1 MALIVKDLKV
11 QIEGKEI
18 VRCIDLEI
26 NPGEVVA
33 LMGPNGS
40 GKSTLG
46 NALMGKYLVSSIKY
60 QVALDGVDISKMKV
74 DERAR
79 AGLFMAFQYP
89 VGIPG
94 VNVREV
100 LLSAIRQRDK
110 TISAIA
116 IKNQVEEM
124 ASELGINDELLKRS
138 LNDGFSGG
146 EKKKM
151 ELLQLKVLAPKY
163 AILDETDSGLDV
175 DALKIV
181 AKGAYEEAKQ
191 RQVGIL
197 VITHYQRLLKYLKP
211 DRVLVIKNGLIVDEG
226 GIGLVD
232 ELEKTGYEKYL

>member
-18 VRCIDLEI
+18 VRGIDLEI